1 MIDESKLEL
10 YWNEIPIGKGNA
22 WSYATLCTI
31 WGRDKRTCREIM
43 HQLSRYDNGD
53 DLILIRSSKGDGFY
67 RTSDPDEIGA
77 YRAECLNR
85 GRNTLAPLK
94 KIDRVLKPDDG
105 QLSIENNLKAVRVS
119 SGKTSAEVCRAMQVF
134 DPGFDTPMLSKM
146 ENNKA
151 LPTPLQLAHLAGIYG
166 CTPRDLVNMEIY
178 QTAI

>member
-1 MIDESKLEL
+1 MIDENKLEW
-10 YWNEIPIGKGNA
+10 YWNEIPIGKENA

-31 WGRDKRTCREIM
+31 WGKGPRNCREIM

-53 DLILIRSSKGDGFY
+53 DLILIRSSSGNGFY
-67 RTSDPDEIGA
+67 RTNDPDEIRA

-105 QLSIENNLKAVRVS
+105 QLSITNNLKAVRVS
-119 SGKTSAEVCRAMQVF
+119 CGKSAAEVCREMQVI
-134 DPGFDTPMLSKM
+134 DPSFDTPMLSRM
-146 ENNKA
+146 ENGRC
-151 LPTPLQLAHLAGIYG
+151 LPTPLTLAHLAAIYR
-166 CTPRDLVNMEIY
+166 CAPRDLVNMEMY

>member
-1 MIDESKLEL
+1 MIEESKLES
-10 YWNEIPIGKGNA
+10 YWNDIPIGKENA

-53 DLILIRSSKGDGFY
+53 DLILIRSSSGAGFY
-67 RTSDPDEIGA
+67 RTSDPDEIKA

-105 QLSIENNLKAVRVS
+105 QLNITNNLKAVRVS
-119 SGKTSAEVCRAMQVF
+119 CGKSAAEVCNEMHVF
-134 DPGFDTPMLSKM
+134 DPGFDTPMLSRM
-146 ENNKA
+146 ENGRC
-151 LPTPLQLAHLAGIYG
+151 LPTPLQLAHLAAIYR
-166 CTPRDLVNMEIY
+166 CVPRDLVNMEMY

>member
-1 MIDESKLEL
+1 MEL
-10 YWNEIPIGKGNA
+10 RHEYYWASIPIGRENA
-22 WSYATLCTI
+22 WGYDRLCLE

-67 RTSDPDEIGA
+67 RTSDPDEIKA

-94 KIDRVLKPDDG
+94 KIDRVLMPADG
-105 QLSIENNLKAVRVS
+105 QLSMTNNLRAVRVS
-119 SGKTSAEVCRAMQVF
+119 CGKYAAEVCREMQTI
-134 DPGFDTPMLSKM
+134 DPGFDAPMLSRM
-146 ENNKA
+146 ENNKC
-151 LPTPLQLAHLAGIYG
+151 LPTYVQLVHLAAIYG
-166 CTPRDLVNMEIY
+166 CEPRDLVNMEMY

>member
-10 YWNEIPIGKGNA
+10 YWNEIPIGRENA

-67 RTSDPDEIGA
+67 RTSDPDEIKA

-105 QLSIENNLKAVRVS
+105 QLNITNNLKAVRVS
-119 SGKTSAEVCRAMQVF
+119 CGKSAAEVCREMQVI
-134 DPGFDTPMLSKM
+134 DPGFDTPMLSRM
-146 ENNKA
+146 ENGRC
-151 LPTPLQLAHLAGIYG
+151 LPTPLQLAHLAAIYH
-166 CTPRDLVNMEIY
+166 CEPRDLVNMEIY